1 MPARVLIADDD
12 RGVRAGLVA
21 ICRAAGHG
29 VSESATGRETLERAL
44 ADEPDVVLLDLH
56 MPEGGGLDVLPEL
69 VALDFPPAVVILTG
83 YADVTTAVRA
93 MQMGAANLLEKP
105 IGPETLVEVIGRVL
119 AARTLR
125 CERDRLRDEIS
136 VLRSGPI
143 VGRSRA
149 LRRVLEDV
157 ERVASTPRTTALVT
171 GESGVGKELV
181 ARAVHEHSA
190 RADGPFVPLNCAAI
204 SDHLL
209 EAELFGYEPGAFTGG
224 NPKGHDGLLAAAEGG
239 SLLLD
244 EIGEL
249 ALSLQAKLLRVLQ
262 ERCYRR
268 VGGTVDLPMD
278 LRIIASTNR
287 DLMVMVEERTFREDL
302 YYRINVLSIHVPAL
316 RERPEDV
323 AVIAIHFL
331 AQFGSELGRNFTG
344 FSEGAMELLREYGW
358 PGNVRELKNTVERA
372 AILAQEGLIL
382 PQHLTLPAGTHPG
395 SGNAGMGPHL
405 DFEGWSIKKM
415 EESLIRQAL
424 IEFEG
429 NRSRAARELGINRT
443 TLYNKLKVYE
453 IGN

>member
-21 ICRAAGHG
+21 ICRAAGHR

-69 VALDFPPAVVILTG
+69 VALVFPPAVVILTG

-204 SDHLL
+204 SDQLL

-331 AQFGSELGRNFTG
+331 ALFGSELGRNFTG

-382 PQHLTLPAGTHPG
+382 PQHLTLPTGTHPG
-395 SGNAGMGPHL
+395 LGNAGMGPQIE
-405 DFEGWSIKKM
+405 FEGWSIKKM